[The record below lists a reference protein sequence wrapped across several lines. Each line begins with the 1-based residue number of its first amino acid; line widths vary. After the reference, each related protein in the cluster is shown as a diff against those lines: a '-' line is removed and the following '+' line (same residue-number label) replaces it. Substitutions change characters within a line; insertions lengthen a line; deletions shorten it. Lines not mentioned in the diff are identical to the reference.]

1 MSEITLDM
9 EQALDAWTEKYL
21 PIQNHLVTD
30 ASWNGTMFETYGNEY
45 DYVAA
50 QPEQNVWTWVDGD
63 TGTWIVNGLH
73 HINRI
78 GYFITEQP
86 CELDNIEIQVDIY
99 GDNQ

>member
-1 MSEITLDM
+1 MSEITLQM
-9 EQALDAWTEKYL
+9 EQELDAWIGKYL

-30 ASWNGTMFETYGNEY
+30 ANWNGTMFETYGNEY

-73 HINRI
+73 HVNRI

-86 CELDNIEIQVDIY
+86 CETENMEIQIDLY